1 MRQSEWETGATS
13 QQAQGGITRRD
24 ALRRGT
30 MAGLG
35 LVWVTPKVA
44 SFSMTAQY
52 AQATSPVPET
62 TVPENE
68 GTDPAT
74 KDTTEATDPST
85 ASTDPIDPEVE
96 GTVIETTP
104 TTGPEAGAT
113 QVEAQPEVKDEVLSS
128 ELPFTGL
135 PLEQLLPLA
144 GGAIA
149 TGAAAVRMARER
161 KDPEAGSAE

>member
-1 MRQSEWETGATS
+1 MPDEV
-13 QQAQGGITRRD
+13 QGGITRRE

-35 LVWVTPKVA
+35 LVWVTPKMA

-62 TVPENE
+62 TQ
-68 GTDPAT
+68 
-74 KDTTEATDPST
+74 
-85 ASTDPIDPEVE
+85 PEVG
-96 GTVIETTP
+96 GTVIESTP
-104 TTGPEAGAT
+104 TTQPAEAGKK
-113 QVEAQPEVKDEVLSS
+113 VEDEVLSK

-144 GGAIA
+144 GGAVA
-149 TGAAAVRMARER
+149 TGAAAVRMARE
-161 KDPEAGSAE
+161 KKESKSSE